1 MIEAGDLKKGVT
13 LKLDGNLYR
22 VTDTAYN
29 KPGRGTASM
38 RTTLLDIRSGQTSQR
53 VFPASD
59 RLDDIFVDIEEVEY
73 LYNDGDMLHFM
84 NTATYEQYEVAAELF
99 GKETTYL
106 KENMQL
112 ELKFYEGTA
121 IDYQFPMT
129 VVYKVTDGEMAVA
142 GDSSGS
148 VTKEVTTESGLKVR
162 VPLFVNVGDNI
173 KIDTRDGSYLTR
185 V

>member
-22 VTDTAYN
+22 VMDTAYN

-38 RTTLLDIRSGQTSQR
+38 RATLLDIRTGQNSTR

-59 RLDDIFVDIEEVEY
+59 RLDDIFVDIEAVEY
-73 LYNDGDMLHFM
+73 LYNDGDTLHFM
-84 NTATYEQYEVAAELF
+84 NTATYEQYEVLAELF
-99 GKETTYL
+99 GKEVSYL

-112 ELKFYEGTA
+112 ELKFYEGTP

-129 VVYKVTDGEMAVA
+129 VIYKVVDGEIAVA

-148 VTKEVTTESGLKVR
+148 VTKKVTTESGLSVQ
-162 VPLFVNVGDNI
+162 VPLFVNIGDNI
-173 KIDTRDGSYLTR
+173 KVDTRDGSYLTR

>member
-13 LKLDGNLYR
+13 VKMDGNLYR
-22 VTDTAYN
+22 VMDTAYN

-38 RTTLLDIRSGQTSQR
+38 RATLLDIRSGQTSNR

-59 RLDDIFVDIEEVEY
+59 RLDDIFVDIVTVEY
-73 LYNDGDMLHFM
+73 LYRDGDTLHFM
-84 NTATYEQYEVAAELF
+84 NTGTFEQYEVPATLF
-99 GKETTYL
+99 GKDASYL

-112 ELKFYEGTA
+112 DLKFYDVEA
-121 IDYQFPMT
+121 IDYQFPTT
-129 VVYKVTDGEMAVA
+129 VIYKVTDGEMAVA

-148 VTKEVTTESGLKVR
+148 VTKKVTTESGLLVQ
-162 VPLFVNVGDNI
+162 VPLFVNIGDNI

>member
-22 VTDTAYN
+22 VMDTAYN

-38 RTTLLDIRSGQTSQR
+38 RTTLMDIRTGQNSQR
-53 VFPASD
+53 VFPSSE

-73 LYNDGDMLHFM
+73 LYKDGDMLHFM
-84 NTATYEQYEVAAELF
+84 NTATYEQYEVAATLF
-99 GKETTYL
+99 NKEAAYL

-112 ELKFYEGTA
+112 ELKFYEGAA
-121 IDYQFPMT
+121 IDYQFPTT
-129 VVYKVTDGEMAVA
+129 VIYKIVDGEVAVA

-148 VTKEVTTESGLKVR
+148 VTKKVTTESGLLVT

-173 KIDTRDGSYLTR
+173 KVDTRDGSYLTR